1 MALHQSLYVA
11 CHQQSLREYTC
22 LKAAESFRMWDSSR
36 ACSVGNLKPEMRAT
50 DGPCQRAKY
59 KILIRSCLGTNVQQT
74 KKVLYSRQRGPLE
87 IYSFLLRNGRV
98 QLLGTIAKFTMLFLN
113 VMLAMLKEQP
123 LHVSCL
129 NSRMCSGKNHW
140 SICRLR
146 AQAIRQQLQ
155 NYSSRMTSDL
165 SNYGSLSLSSSSIF

>member
-11 CHQQSLREYTC
+11 CHQQSLREYIC

-74 KKVLYSRQRGPLE
+74 KKVLYSREKNPLE
-87 IYSFLLRNGRV
+87 IYSFLLRNGRCHIYICQQPTKVKGV
-98 QLLGTIAKFTMLFLN
+98 QLLGTIAKFTMLFFERN
-113 VMLAMLKEQP
+113 VYNA
-123 LHVSCL
+123 
-129 NSRMCSGKNHW
+129 
-140 SICRLR
+140 
-146 AQAIRQQLQ
+146 
-155 NYSSRMTSDL
+155 
-165 SNYGSLSLSSSSIF
+165 